1 MKTGTFLDLDMAS
14 IGELLRDAWR
24 WWIDELSGLVPRRL
38 QAQEPPM
45 QGLIVQT
52 DVEGGLSVDG
62 ADLTVGEGRLQ
73 AATILL
79 PETQVLIRNI
89 SLPKLRQADL
99 QKLVA
104 LDLDRLMPF
113 PAGSAYSDV
122 AVTVTETNADGTL
135 QARIAALPK
144 AQLLGWYQ
152 TARDFGLAP
161 RAIGIANENG
171 ETMEF
176 DFLPALVADG
186 QAIKNS
192 GAQHWWIL
200 VAALF
205 FANVGLMVWKDVQ
218 SVARLQALVD
228 VQQPLVSAA
237 RKLSLRLTRE
247 DATRSELIET
257 RQQDNALSALAFVT
271 RSMPAG
277 AWVQRYSWNGEVL
290 RISGYKQDK
299 VDVLNALR
307 KTGAFASVRAST
319 SDVAAESATGQPF
332 DVTAEWKR

>member
-45 QGLIVQT
+45 QGLIVQA

-122 AVTVTETNADGTL
+122 AATVTETNADGTL

-171 ETMEF
+171 KTMEF